1 VKQKLFICFV
11 LTLVTAGIYFPV
23 HRYDFVKYDDADY
36 VVDNVHVRAGL
47 TFNSAKWAFST
58 GHSGNW
64 HPLTWL
70 SHMIDIQLFGLN
82 AGAHHTINVLFH
94 IANALLLFL
103 LLDRMTRELWP
114 SAIVAALFAWHPLH
128 VESVA
133 WIAERKDVLSTFLAL
148 LSLGAYAR
156 YTESNRQKHP
166 LLSLLCFAAGLTAK
180 PMLVTLP
187 FIFVLLDYW
196 PLKRGSHQFRRLV
209 IEKVPFFLFT
219 AVSSIVTFA
228 AQRNAGA
235 VAPLESVPLRYRLGN
250 ALLAYTR
257 YLQKTFLACE
267 TGRHLSDFERVL
279 VVANCSRPGAVS
291 RNLDCRCLFVALPGL
306 AFCRLVLVYRHA
318 GPHDWP
324 RSGRHSVDGRSVYLF
339 ASRGNFC
346 DVGLDRR

>member
-1 VKQKLFICFV
+1 MGLQHRSLRQ
-11 LTLVTAGIYFPV
+11 LASAHLVVAHDRHSIVRIKCGCTSHHQCAFPHRERAPSFFAAGS
-23 HRYDFVKYDDADY
+23 RDT
-36 VVDNVHVRAGL
+36 RALAKRDGS
-47 TFNSAKWAFST
+47 SAVCVAS
-58 GHSGNW
+58 
-64 HPLTWL
+64 
-70 SHMIDIQLFGLN
+70 
-82 AGAHHTINVLFH
+82 
-94 IANALLLFL
+94 IACRIGG
-103 LLDRMTRELWP
+103 LDRRTQRRAQYIFSVVIPWCLR
-114 SAIVAALFAWHPLH
+114 AVHG
-128 VESVA
+128 VEPA
-133 WIAERKDVLSTFLAL
+133 KA
-148 LSLGAYAR
+148 
-156 YTESNRQKHP
+156 P